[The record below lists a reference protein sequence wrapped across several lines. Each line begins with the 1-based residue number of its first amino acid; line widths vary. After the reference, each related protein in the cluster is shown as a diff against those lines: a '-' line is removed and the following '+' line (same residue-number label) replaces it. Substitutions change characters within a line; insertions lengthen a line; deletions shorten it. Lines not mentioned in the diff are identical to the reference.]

1 MIKAVSKIILR
12 TWVKYNDVFLKN
24 GKWYRVPDVKC
35 SVRHLNIP
43 SHIGFRPDGSLPMN
57 LQTGAELK
65 TTHFKR
71 RLREKEVVLDC
82 YVVCALLFGAPNN
95 SGQSFEPERLEVD
108 NIKEGKE
115 GKTMEMLLTITNLQ
129 FLTDDQ
135 NKAKFYKRK
144 REMRKDEKK
153 LKK

>member
-24 GKWYRVPDVKC
+24 GKWYRVPDEKC
-35 SVRHLNIP
+35 SVRNLNIS

-57 LQTGAELK
+57 LQTGTKLK

-71 RLREKEVVLDC
+71 HLREKEVVLDC

-115 GKTMEMLLTITNLQ
+115 GKRMEMLLTITNLQ
-129 FLTDDQ
+129 FLTGDQ

-144 REMRKDEKK
+144 REMRKDKKK